1 MNMSMPRTV
10 IRFKRPSGIKSQ
22 PTSRAMFNALMLLSE
37 AEELEP
43 LFSEAEN
50 TGKMVAIEVFH
61 NRDGQPI
68 LIHFGKED
76 A

>member
-1 MNMSMPRTV
+1 MTMSTQRV
-10 IRFKRPSGIKSQ
+10 IVRFKHPSGMRQSQ
-22 PTSRAMFNALMLLSE
+22 PSEAMHEALVLLSE

-43 LFSEAEN
+43 LLCEAKS
-50 TGKMVAIEVFH
+50 TGKRVTIEMFQS
-61 NRDGQPI
+61 RDGKPI

>member
-1 MNMSMPRTV
+1 MSMEMQRT
-10 IRFKRPSGIKSQ
+10 IFRFKRPSGSRLL
-22 PTSRAMFNALMLLSE
+22 PTSRAMYEALMLLSE
-37 AEELEP
+37 AEELQP

-50 TGKMVAIEVFH
+50 TGKLVAIEVFH
-61 NRDGQPI
+61 NREGQPI